1 MFYVIFLGV
10 FNYFFLML
18 GEEVYLDFRIR
29 GFRDKIFKINSK
41 VNFLGIVD
49 FFSLVKIV
57 FYVFVVW
64 FLF

>member
-29 GFRDKIFKINSK
+29 GFRDRIFKINSK
-41 VNFLGIVD
+41 VNFLGFVD

-57 FYVFVVW
+57 FYVFVAW